1 LSTRQILIVALLV
14 IAIAVRTAAAAE
26 PKLLSDPAQVS
37 RADRAIVFVH
47 GLMGSPDESFGDW
60 PKIIAADNFELP
72 EHGKLSDLAVY
83 AVDYQADFKT
93 STKLDDVAIG
103 VSRDLAAS
111 QVFRRHRHVWL
122 VTHSMGGLVVKRTM
136 ARWILENK
144 TVLVDRVVA
153 IGMLGVPSAGAPLA
167 DLAKKHGIDTIATT
181 FGWNGELV
189 KDLTTNGGSYL
200 DGLESDWMAAKR
212 FRDTHQPQRLTPI
225 ISCGF
230 ETKPEIDRGFWSTVG
245 LTAVG
250 RLLGEDIDATVVP
263 KLFTS
268 SACDERRAFPVK
280 HTNLIKPVDARDP
293 LHVWLRDLINR
304 SIAASLQENRVELT
318 TSPPASRLTESGKV
332 AFNLAERVD
341 SMNEELRPDKL
352 DPATGLPLNPEQIR
366 FTDDKSRQLA
376 TRLVLRDGPF
386 RGDTKLSA
394 LERAAERNKCL
405 DIAHSPNRLT
415 ITVGIQGQTMQCAAG
430 ALVCAGQSCN

>member
-1 LSTRQILIVALLV
+1 LSTGRI
-14 IAIAVRTAAAAE
+14 AAAALLLVAAAARAALAAE
-26 PKLLSDPAQVS
+26 PRLLSDDRTAS

-47 GLMGSPDESFGDW
+47 GLMGSPTESFGDW
-60 PKIIAADNFELP
+60 PKIIAGDNSDLP
-72 EHGKLSDLAVY
+72 DHGKLSDFAVY
-83 AVDYQADFKT
+83 AVDYEADFKT

-111 QVFRRHRHVWL
+111 QIFKRHRHLWL

-136 ARWILENK
+136 ARWMLENK
-144 TVLVDRVVA
+144 KVLVDRVMA

-167 DLAKKHGIDTIATT
+167 DLAKKHGVDTIATT

-200 DGLESDWMAAKR
+200 DALESDWMAVKR
-212 FRDTHQPQRLTPI
+212 FRNTHEPQRLTPI

-230 ETKPEIDRGFWSTVG
+230 ETKPELDRGFWSTVG
-245 LTAVG
+245 LTALG

-280 HTNLIKPVDARDP
+280 HTALIKPADARDP
-293 LHVWLRDLINR
+293 LHVWLRDLVTR
-304 SIAASLQENRVELT
+304 SITAGLKENRVELT
-318 TSPPASRLTESGKV
+318 TSPPAGKLTESGKV
-332 AFNLAERVD
+332 AFNLAERLD
-341 SMNEELRPDKL
+341 SMNDELKPDKL
-352 DPATGLPLNPEQIR
+352 DQATGLPLNPELIVLA
-366 FTDDKSRQLA
+366 DDKSRQLA

-394 LERAAERNKCL
+394 LQKAAEKNACL
-405 DIAHSPNRLT
+405 EVAPSPNRLT
-415 ITVGIQGQTMQCAAG
+415 ITLRIKDQTIRCAAS
-430 ALVCAGQSCN
+430 ALVCSGQSCN

>member
-1 LSTRQILIVALLV
+1 MRRTLIVGFLVLSTA
-14 IAIAVRTAAAAE
+14 ARTAGAAE
-26 PKLLSDPAQVS
+26 PTLLSDERTAS
-37 RADRAIVFVH
+37 SADRAIVFVH
-47 GLMGSPDESFGDW
+47 GLMGSPTKSFGDW
-60 PKIIAADNFELP
+60 PKIIAGDNSDLP
-72 EHGKLSDLAVY
+72 DHGKLSDFAVY
-83 AVDYQADFKT
+83 AVDYEADFKT
-93 STKLDDVAIG
+93 STKLDDVTIG

-111 QVFRRHRHVWL
+111 QIFRRHRHVWI

-136 ARWILENK
+136 ARWMLENK
-144 TVLVDRVVA
+144 YVLVDRVMA

-167 DLAKKHGIDTIATT
+167 DLAKKHGVDKIATT

-200 DGLESDWMAAKR
+200 DGLESDWMAVKR
-212 FRDTHQPQRLTPI
+212 FRDTHQPQRFTPI

-230 ETKPEIDRGFWSTVG
+230 ETKPELDRGFWSTIG
-245 LTAVG
+245 LAAVG
-250 RLLGEDIDATVVP
+250 RFLGEDIDATVVP

-280 HTNLIKPVDARDP
+280 HTNLIKPVDPRDP

-304 SIAASLQENRVELT
+304 SIAAGLKENRVELT
-318 TSPPASRLTESGKV
+318 TSPPASRLTESGMV
-332 AFNLAERVD
+332 AFNLAERLD

-352 DPATGLPLNPEQIR
+352 DQATGLPLNPERIV
-366 FTDDKSRQLA
+366 FADDKSRQLA

-394 LERAAERNKCL
+394 LEKAAEKNVCL
-405 DIAHSPNRLT
+405 DVARSPNRLT
-415 ITVGIQGQTMQCAAG
+415 ITLAIKGQTTQCSAG

>member
-1 LSTRQILIVALLV
+1 MGRIGVALVLLV
-14 IAIAVRTAAAAE
+14 AAARAVVAAE
-26 PKLLSDPAQVS
+26 PRLLSDEKRAS

-47 GLMGSPDESFGDW
+47 GLMGSPTESFGDW
-60 PKIIAADNFELP
+60 PKIIAADSSDLP
-72 EHGKLSDLAVY
+72 DHGKLSDFAVY
-83 AVDYQADFKT
+83 AVDYEADFKT

-111 QVFRRHRHVWL
+111 RIFPRHRHVWL
-122 VTHSMGGLVVKRTM
+122 ITHSMGGLVVKRTM
-136 ARWILENK
+136 ARWMLEDK
-144 TVLVDRVVA
+144 KILVDRVMA
-153 IGMLGVPSAGAPLA
+153 IGMLGVPSTGAPLA
-167 DLAKKHGIDTIATT
+167 DLAKRHGVDKIATT

-189 KDLTTNGGSYL
+189 KDLSTNGGSYL
-200 DGLESDWMAAKR
+200 DGLESDWMAVKR

-230 ETKPEIDRGFWSTVG
+230 ETKPELDRGFWSTVG

-268 SACDERRAFPVK
+268 SACDERRSFPVK
-280 HTNLIKPVDARDP
+280 HTMLIKPVDARDP
-293 LHVWLRDLINR
+293 LHVWLRDLITR
-304 SIAASLQENRVELT
+304 SIAAGLKENRVELT

-332 AFNLAERVD
+332 AFNLAERLD
-341 SMNEELRPDKL
+341 SMNEELRPDNL
-352 DPATGLPLNPEQIR
+352 DQATGLPLNPERIV
-366 FTDDKSRQLA
+366 FADDKSRQVA

-394 LERAAERNKCL
+394 LQKAAEKNACV
-405 DIAHSPNRLT
+405 DVASSPNRLT
-415 ITVGIQGQTMQCAAG
+415 ITLRIEGQTMQCAAG
-430 ALVCAGQSCN
+430 ALVCAGHSCN